1 MSTQKFT
8 YNIGSAVPDNLLVCF
23 CNDTVCGL
31 LYAVLAVSEKS
42 WMPKI
47 NVERI
52 FHIFGSEIYRFH
64 CSRSLCFQLRFDFR
78 AARFPAL
85 PFSFLRFGSSCF
97 LLYFFNRFS
106 GKRSA
111 SFSSLQSLALVRRYK
126 NLQAVAALLT
136 RIFVK
141 YDGKDASKCV
151 MRGLRGEALIWQ

>member
-31 LYAVLAVSEKS
+31 LYAVLAVSAEV
-42 WMPKI
+42 
-47 NVERI
+47 NAERI
-52 FHIFGSEIYRFH
+52 FQIFGSEIYRFH

-78 AARFPAL
+78 APRFPAL

-97 LLYFFNRFS
+97 LLYFFNLFS
-106 GKRSA
+106 EKRSA

-141 YDGKDASKCV
+141 YDGKDASKCA
-151 MRGLRGEALIWQ
+151 MRGLRVEALI